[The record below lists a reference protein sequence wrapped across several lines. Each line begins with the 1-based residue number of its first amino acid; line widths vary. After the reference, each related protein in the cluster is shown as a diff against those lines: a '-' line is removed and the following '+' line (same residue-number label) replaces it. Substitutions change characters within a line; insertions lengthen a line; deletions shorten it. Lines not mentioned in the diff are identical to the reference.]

1 MDQPHEVLE
10 REDGYYEQDK
20 DWGNARATIAE
31 LLSAGFESGN
41 GEIPYD
47 LRADVWDV
55 LSLLTNDPDPT
66 PEHEERYGGSNMN
79 PLTLSINTTRGE
91 AMHAVVRYALWVNR
105 HTKEATESEAQVACS
120 FDEMPEVQAILDHHL
135 DPANDPSLAIRA
147 VYGQWLPWLITLD
160 SRWVDQSLTKVFP
173 AEENL
178 RTLRDAAWDT
188 YIIYNEPYNNI
199 FQVLHEEY
207 RHAINRIGGEPLQA
221 SREPEKPDDRL
232 ADHLMIF
239 YGRGIL
245 NLEED
250 GVIAQFYTKAYD
262 KLCAHALWFVGQ
274 TLGEE
279 VPPDVLERF
288 QALWQRRLDAANH
301 ATSPASHIAEMTAF
315 GWLFSSRK
323 FNETW
328 AITQLKNALEISGWA
343 EPDHQVIEYLATL
356 APAYLALAVDCLSI
370 MVEGDKEGWGIRYW
384 STHARTILALAL
396 SNPNVEIQQSAEAL
410 IHQLGARG
418 YFEFRDLLQVRN

>member
-1 MDQPHEVLE
+1 
-10 REDGYYEQDK
+10 
-20 DWGNARATIAE
+20 
-31 LLSAGFESGN
+31 
-41 GEIPYD
+41 
-47 LRADVWDV
+47 
-55 LSLLTNDPDPT
+55 
-66 PEHEERYGGSNMN
+66 
-79 PLTLSINTTRGE
+79 
-91 AMHAVVRYALWVNR
+91 MHAVVRYALWVNR
-105 HTKEATESEAQVACS
+105 HTKETTEGDEQVARG
-120 FDEMPEVQAILDHHL
+120 FDEMPEVPAILDHHL
-135 DPANDPSLAIRA
+135 DPVNDPSLATRA

-160 SRWVDQSLTKVFP
+160 SKWVEQSLIKIFP
-173 AEENL
+173 TEENL
-178 RTLRDAAWDT
+178 RALRDAAWNT

-199 FQVLHEEY
+199 FQVLHDEY
-207 RHAINRIGGEPLQA
+207 RHAINRIGEEPLQA

-245 NLEED
+245 NLDED
-250 GVIAQFYTKAYD
+250 GLIAQFYTKAYD

-274 TLGEE
+274 TLGAE

-288 QALWQRRLDAANH
+288 QALWQRRLDATNN
-301 ATSPASHIAEMTAF
+301 ATSPASHTAEMTAF

-323 FNETW
+323 FDETW
-328 AITQLKNALEISGWA
+328 AITQLQNAIEISGWA

-356 APAYLALAVDCLSI
+356 APAYPALAVGCLSI

-384 STHARTILALAL
+384 STQARTILAIAL
-396 SNPNVEIQQSAEAL
+396 SHPNVEIQQSAEAL